1 MSEINDLVDRYV
13 AVWNQPDAELRR
25 RGIAELWT
33 EDGVHL
39 TPVHEAKGYEA
50 IEARVTGA
58 HQRFVEAGGYIF
70 RPATNTI
77 DGHHNVV
84 RFSWEMVPTNGG
96 AVEAAGF
103 DFLILGDDG
112 RICYDYQ
119 FANPVPAP

>member
-1 MSEINDLVDRYV
+1 VSEINELVDRYV
-13 AVWNQPDAELRR
+13 AVWNQPDAALRR

-39 TPVHEAKGYEA
+39 TPVHEARGYEA

-58 HQRFVEAGGYIF
+58 HQRFVGTGGYIF
-70 RPATNTI
+70 RAEPNTA

-84 RFSWEMVPTNGG
+84 RFNWEMVPANGG

-103 DFLILGDDG
+103 DFLILDDDG
-112 RICYDYQ
+112 RIRYDYQ
-119 FANPVPAP
+119 FANPVPPP

>member
-1 MSEINDLVDRYV
+1 VSEINELVDRYV

-33 EDGVHL
+33 EDGMHL
-39 TPVHEAKGYEA
+39 TPSLEARGYEA
-50 IEARVTGA
+50 IETRVAGA
-58 HQRFVEAGGYIF
+58 YQRFVEVGGYLF
-70 RPATNTI
+70 RATANTV

-84 RFSWEMVPTNGG
+84 RFNWEMVPATGG

-112 RICYDYQ
+112 RIRYDYQ
-119 FANPVPAP
+119 FANPVPAL